1 MKIETVVADYSDP
14 RHARD
19 LTDLLHAYALD
30 PMGGG
35 QGLSDAVRAE
45 LASAL
50 GRRPHAFSVLC
61 YIDGAPAGL
70 INCFE
75 GFSTFKCKPLV
86 NIHDVVVIDRFR
98 GLGVCQQMM
107 ARVEEIARERGC
119 CKLTLEVLEG
129 NEPARRA
136 YLRFGF
142 NGYQLDPENGS
153 ALFWEKSLNDI

>member
-1 MKIETVVADYSDP
+1 MKIDIVDADYADP
-14 RHARD
+14 GHARD
-19 LTDLLHAYALD
+19 LADLLHAYALD

-35 QGLSDAVRAE
+35 RGLSDEVRAG
-45 LASAL
+45 LAPAL
-50 GRRPHAFSVLC
+50 ARRPDAFSVLC

-86 NIHDVVVIDRFR
+86 NIHDVVVVERYR
-98 GLGVCQQMM
+98 GLGISQRMM

-129 NEPARRA
+129 NESARRA

-142 NGYQLDPENGS
+142 NGYQLDPENGC
-153 ALFWEKSLNDI
+153 ALFWEKSLDES